1 MQRFLMLYWQATTYQ
16 QLLPNTNADNEQC
29 ITSPLSRYNARR
41 LGQSNDTSQYFN
53 ITIITAT

>member
-1 MQRFLMLYWQATTYQ
+1 MLYWQATTYQ